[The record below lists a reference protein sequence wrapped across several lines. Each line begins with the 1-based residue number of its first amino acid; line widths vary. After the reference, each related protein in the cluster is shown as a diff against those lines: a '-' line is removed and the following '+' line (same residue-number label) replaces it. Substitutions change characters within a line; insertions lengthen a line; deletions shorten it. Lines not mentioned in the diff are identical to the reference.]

1 MKTTEVTTVDGGG
14 PGISVVP
21 EYRVVVSVTT
31 GGVPVDEPSAD
42 EPPVD
47 GPPVTGVAAVMVIT
61 WAEDPRRPGRVTVKT
76 EGDAVGGADVR
87 EEVVAD
93 PDGGSAEATG
103 IEVDSDDP
111 EVEAVAVPVSVPT
124 VRVKL
129 AVTRE

>member
-1 MKTTEVTTVDGGG
+1 
-14 PGISVVP
+14 
-21 EYRVVVSVTT
+21 
-31 GGVPVDEPSAD
+31 
-42 EPPVD
+42 
-47 GPPVTGVAAVMVIT
+47 MVIT
-61 WAEDPRRPGRVTVKT
+61 WAEDPGRPGRVTVKT

-93 PDGGSAEATG
+93 PGGGSAEATG
-103 IEVDSDDP
+103 TEVDSDDP